1 MAQPL
6 FSEQM
11 VPAARPSGG
20 VRAVL
25 VCGGSAVGAAVLLG
39 VLALWYHYG
48 TTVFFEMVASG
59 VSACF

>member
-1 MAQPL
+1 M
-6 FSEQM
+6 
-11 VPAARPSGG
+11 PAARPSGG